1 MTMQQI
7 ASQPTIRASEILGVK
22 VRANCRS
29 CDSRTLTRVL
39 VLGNLYVSNFVDST
53 EAALYPRVPLELV
66 LCLHCSLLQLSHT
79 TPPEWLYRDYSN
91 KSADDAGASAALAD
105 IAAKTCEFVGLS
117 CGDAV
122 LDIGCN
128 DGTLLRSFS
137 VPGIRRIGFE
147 PAINL
152 NREAAQGTDRIVSEF
167 FTRGP
172 VAGERFRIVTCVN
185 TMESLDDPNQLI
197 ADVAS
202 VLTADGVWL
211 IEMRYLPLLLARNGI
226 DAVRHEHLAYYSLT
240 SLEPLLARHGL
251 VVADA
256 ETNDFRGGSLRVYVV
271 HEGFPAR
278 VPGRRDRVR
287 LMRGREAAGG
297 LELPP
302 TYEKFGE
309 RILSIGNRLNDWL
322 RCEHANKKIICGH
335 GGSASAHT
343 LLQVFGLDHSLIDS
357 MTEVNSEFW
366 GKYTVGTWIPI
377 VPAAQARPYA
387 DDFLVLPWYL
397 FKEIQVREAGFLK
410 RGGKLIAPLPQPQV
424 SDSQGTQLIPGK

>member
-7 ASQPTIRASEILGVK
+7 APQPTIRATENLGVK
-22 VRANCRS
+22 VRTNCRS
-29 CDSRTLTRVL
+29 CDSRTLIQVL
-39 VLGNLYVSNFVDST
+39 DLGKVYVSNFVDST
-53 EAALYPRVPLELV
+53 EAALYPRAPLELV
-66 LCLHCSLLQLSHT
+66 LCPHCSLLQLSHT
-79 TPPEWLYRDYSN
+79 MPPEWLYRDYSN
-91 KSADDAGASAALAD
+91 RSANDAGAPAALAE
-105 IAAKTCEFVGLS
+105 IATKASEFVGLS

-128 DGTLLRSFS
+128 DGTMLRSFS

-152 NREAAQGTDRIVSEF
+152 NREASQGTDRIVPEF

-172 VAGERFRIVTCVN
+172 VAGERFRIVTCVA

-211 IEMRYLPLLLARNGI
+211 IEMNYLPLLLASNGF

-256 ETNDFRGGSLRVYVV
+256 EINGSHGGSLRVYVV
-271 HEGFPAR
+271 HEGFPTRLA
-278 VPGRRDRVR
+278 VRRDRVR
-287 LMRGREAAGG
+287 SMRDREAAEA
-297 LELPP
+297 LNLPP

-309 RILSIGNRLNDWL
+309 RISIIGNRLNAWL
-322 RCEHANKKIICGH
+322 RRERANNRIICGH
-335 GGSASAHT
+335 GGSASANA
-343 LLQVFGLDHSLIDS
+343 LLQVFGIDHSLIDS
-357 MTEVNSEFW
+357 MTEVNSELW

-377 VPAAQARPYA
+377 VPEAQARTQA
-387 DDFLVLPWYL
+387 DDLLILPWYL
-397 FKEIQVREAGFLK
+397 FREIRRREAGFVE
-410 RGGKLIAPLPQPQV
+410 RGGKLITPLPQPQV
-424 SDSQGTQLIPGK
+424 SDSQGTQLIP